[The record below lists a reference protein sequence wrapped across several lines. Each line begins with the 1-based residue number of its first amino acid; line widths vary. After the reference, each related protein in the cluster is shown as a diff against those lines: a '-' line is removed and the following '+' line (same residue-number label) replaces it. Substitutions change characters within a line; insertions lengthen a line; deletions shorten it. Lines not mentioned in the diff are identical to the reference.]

1 MTAQQS
7 QVAADR
13 TYLRKMEERDT
24 YLADQKAA
32 AVRLNDMLTQV
43 RAWTP
48 PTTDLPASRF
58 YDPAANGVPCQVN
71 MRHRLPERLDGAAW
85 RKKEIERLSDEIVRA
100 RKS

>member
-1 MTAQQS
+1 MTAQQAE
-7 QVAADR
+7 VAADE

-48 PTTDLPASRF
+48 PTTDHAGLKDFMIQQLTVSMPGECAI
-58 YDPAANGVPCQVN
+58 P
-71 MRHRLPERLDGAAW
+71 PERLDGQHGA
-85 RKKEIERLSDEIVRA
+85 RREIERLFG
-100 RKS
+100 